1 MSMRSGAV
9 HYLAVLCFLMVV
21 LMAIGSVA
29 VDASYCESPNPP
41 RSRRLGR
48 CPNAGPIC
56 KFC

>member
-29 VDASYCESPNPP
+29 VDAYCESPNPP

-48 CPNAGPIC
+48 CPRPGPIC